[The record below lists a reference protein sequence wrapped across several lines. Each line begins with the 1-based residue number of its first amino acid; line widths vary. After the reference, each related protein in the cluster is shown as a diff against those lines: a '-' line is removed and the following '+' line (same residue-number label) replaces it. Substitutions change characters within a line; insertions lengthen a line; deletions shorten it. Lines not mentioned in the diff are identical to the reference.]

1 VIPVV
6 VVKAC
11 GGLRNGACNNHGGK
25 VTHSVRTT
33 FNFYGHLFPD
43 REEELVAGLDR
54 REFNAKADQERTKR
68 NRRGNRPRGLKG
80 L

>member
-1 VIPVV
+1 MIPVG

-11 GGLRNGACNNHGGK
+11 GGLTNGACNDHGGK
-25 VTHSVRTT
+25 VTHNVRTT

-43 REEELVAGLDR
+43 REEELEAGLDR